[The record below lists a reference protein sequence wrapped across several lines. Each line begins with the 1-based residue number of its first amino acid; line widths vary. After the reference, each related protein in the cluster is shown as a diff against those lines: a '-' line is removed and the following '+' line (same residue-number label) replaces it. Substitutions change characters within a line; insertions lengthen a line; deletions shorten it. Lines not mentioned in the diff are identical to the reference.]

1 MYIYMEPHEPYL
13 EVKVQQNNHL
23 PFGGLEE
30 GVLHVV
36 EEDVHTVA
44 LQCRVAQTVGVS
56 LEGALKQM
64 IL

>member
-1 MYIYMEPHEPYL
+1 MEPHL

-30 GVLHVV
+30 GMLHVV

-44 LQCRVAQTVGVS
+44 LQRRVAQTIGVS
-56 LEGALKQM
+56 LEGALNQI

>member
-1 MYIYMEPHEPYL
+1 MEPHL

-30 GVLHVV
+30 GMLHVV

-44 LQCRVAQTVGVS
+44 LQRRVAQTVGVS
-56 LEGALKQM
+56 LEGALNQI